1 MDCVAQE
8 AGHAA
13 KVFRCNARAT
23 FLREKLKPYTV
34 VRSSPVQLAAPT
46 PVSSCLRYLSP
57 HYVPL
62 QDKMIRAR
70 AIYQLRR
77 SGAAGDGIMIKL
89 PLCQVT
95 LPSARTKLM
104 IWTEDHTSL

>member
-13 KVFRCNARAT
+13 KLFRYLARAT

-34 VRSSPVQLAAPT
+34 VRSSPVQPAAPT
-46 PVSSCLRYLSP
+46 LLSSCLRYLST
-57 HYVPL
+57 HYVPRN
-62 QDKMIRAR
+62 DKIIRAR
-70 AIYQLRR
+70 AIYQLRS
-77 SGAAGDGIMIKL
+77 SGVAGDGIMIEL

-104 IWTEDHTSL
+104 IWAEDHTSL